1 MIRRLVDSTNGT
13 TAIEFAL
20 ILPAILM
27 LVFGTFETGRA
38 FYTYHSL
45 QAVADEL
52 ARYLFISYGE
62 QDINRAQLLRD
73 TETWLRIHYRYGDP
87 AQIKVSGSVGK
98 QDNIKYR
105 EIVLRQPI
113 TLTIPMI
120 DVSFNIEASRQLPY

>member
-20 ILPAILM
+20 VLPLILM

-38 FYTYHSL
+38 FYTYHNL
-45 QAVADEL
+45 QATADEL

-62 QDINRAQLLRD
+62 QDITRAQLVRD
-73 TETWLRIHYRYGDP
+73 TEIWLRNHYRYGDP

-105 EIVLRQPI
+105 EFVLGQQI
-113 TLTIPMI
+113 SLTIPMV
-120 DVSFNIEASRQLPY
+120 DVSFNIQATRQLPY